1 MLVCWFFM
9 VCWCSDQVLVMECS
23 FCDFFV
29 CVMEMTQELLMEDI
43 VLGFGGG

>member
-1 MLVCWFFM
+1 
-9 VCWCSDQVLVMECS
+9 MEHS

-29 CVMEMTQELLMEDI
+29 CVMEMTQELLMKDS